1 MFLIRH
7 LGLSHM
13 AIAYAGNQGQAGVG
27 FGDSGSPTSP
37 WLTQDLGLRTGA
49 IQVSIRVQ
57 IPTHRHLFMHLAE
70 SWKCS
75 KRKSIQRSI

>member
-13 AIAYAGNQGQAGVG
+13 AIPYAGNQGQAGVG

-49 IQVSIRVQ
+49 I
-57 IPTHRHLFMHLAE
+57 
-70 SWKCS
+70 
-75 KRKSIQRSI
+75 